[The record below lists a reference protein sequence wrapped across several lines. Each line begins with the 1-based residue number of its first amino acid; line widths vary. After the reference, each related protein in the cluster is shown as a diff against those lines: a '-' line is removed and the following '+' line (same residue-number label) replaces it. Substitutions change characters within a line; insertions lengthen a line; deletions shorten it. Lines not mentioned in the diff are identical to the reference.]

1 MAASFPGS
9 VMRKI
14 RFPVSAGSGLRSK
27 STLNAL
33 RKRAGR
39 RLAKTGALV
48 TILISAAVKLWQNKR
63 IP

>member
-1 MAASFPGS
+1 
-9 VMRKI
+9 MRKI